1 MKGKHYSL
9 GKLGAGITVILLLT
23 MATTNLAQA
32 QRQLRRA
39 NRLVEADD
47 SQLQW
52 LSYDPFA
59 RSGRGRSTNKTAGN
73 TTEPETATAEPTRSS
88 LITDDTD
95 ATTQQSTSMIGVR
108 PPIRIPYRPPLRSP
122 YRPPWP

>member
-1 MKGKHYSL
+1 MKGIYFNL
-9 GKLGAGITVILLLT
+9 GKLGAGIMVVLLLT
-23 MATTNLAQA
+23 MATTDQVQA

-39 NRLVEADD
+39 NRLIEADD

-59 RSGRGRSTNKTAGN
+59 RSGRGSRNKTAGDA
-73 TTEPETATAEPTRSS
+73 TEPETATAEPARSS
-88 LITDDTD
+88 LITDDSD
-95 ATTQQSTSMIGVR
+95 NTTQQSTSMIGVR